1 MVYED
6 LVNDHLAMSES
17 QTIKCVKRFQESM
30 VNLFRPVYSRA
41 PNAQD
46 MAKPLKINKA
56 CGFSAMLGS
65 IDYMQ

>member
-6 LVNDHLAMSES
+6 LVNDHLAMGEI
-17 QTIKCVKRFQESM
+17 QAIKCVKHFQVAM
-30 VNLFRPVYSRA
+30 VDLFRPVYSRA

-46 MAKPLKINKA
+46 MAKPWKINKA